1 MNKWDVAFQFF
12 LFQLFPFMFLMS
24 PIYIITIYISIN
36 YIGYRKGTYPENR
49 NWNAEQLERSAVC
62 SQLLFPYQA
71 IECLADFVH
80 NADGISI
87 DVEPA
92 LQGNLLEVQPHMS
105 VGEAVGHG
113 DELPVEEA

>member
-49 NWNAEQLERSAVC
+49 NWNRNNWNARPCC

-80 NADGISI
+80 YADGISI

-92 LQGNLLEVQPHMS
+92 L
-105 VGEAVGHG
+105 
-113 DELPVEEA
+113 